1 MTKTVQK
8 PTIGLGILSW
18 KGYGSLAHMLDSL
31 SVPGFLDLFDEK
43 MIFFPEIDDKGVRLA
58 ADYSVSCTGS
68 PANLGI
74 YGGFRALA
82 ESMTADIVLLLE
94 NDLHLIESV
103 ETARREIET
112 ATALLANGTVQVVHI
127 RSRRDPGEPF
137 SGLIKY
143 RRYHPAIDAS
153 AITKL
158 TAALRRT
165 LRPAKAH
172 RLSGHA
178 PYAEVAP
185 QQRFPDIN
193 HDAQTGFLTMPT
205 SIRGWTNQPF
215 MIDRRFYLDTI
226 LARVETVDS
235 TRRVNGFKNIEIE
248 LNGPWWRQQDW
259 TIAVAPGLF
268 RHERFE
274 DRGY

>member
-1 MTKTVQK
+1 MDTDRK

-18 KGYGSLAHMLDSL
+18 KGYVSLCHMLDSL
-31 SVPGFLDLFDEK
+31 SVPGFIDLFDEQV
-43 MIFFPEIDDKGVRLA
+43 IFFPEVDDEGIRLA
-58 ADYSVSCTGS
+58 DRYGFTSAGS
-68 PANLGI
+68 EANLGI

-82 ESMTADIVLLLE
+82 QSMTADIVLLLE
-94 NDLHLIESV
+94 NDIHLIEPV
-103 ETARREIET
+103 ETARHEIEI
-112 ATALLANGTVQVVHI
+112 ATGLLVGDAAQVVHI

-137 SGLIKY
+137 SGLTKY
-143 RRYHPAIDAS
+143 RRYHPAADAS
-153 AITKL
+153 FALKL
-158 TAALRRT
+158 TATLRRI
-165 LRPAKAH
+165 LRPAKAR

-178 PYAEVAP
+178 PYAESEP
-185 QQRFPDIN
+185 HNRFPAIS
-193 HDAQTGFLTMPT
+193 HDPQTGFLTMPT

-226 LARVETVDS
+226 LARVDAVPS

-248 LNGPWWRQQDW
+248 LNGSWWRQTDW